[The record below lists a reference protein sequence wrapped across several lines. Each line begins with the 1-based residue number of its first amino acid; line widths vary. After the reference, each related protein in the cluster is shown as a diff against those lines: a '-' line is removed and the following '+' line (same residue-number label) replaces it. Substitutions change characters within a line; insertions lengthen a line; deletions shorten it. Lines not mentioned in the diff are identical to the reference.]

1 MQPSG
6 PFWKTHRT
14 NQEVPHQP
22 GLHFPA
28 SYLLLTCEPIH
39 GPLQIS
45 CPDQTSTLTPAM
57 NTRTHMYSAGLDQIS
72 LSSTFCFEH
81 IAAPELQLHES
92 LAAHRTLVEFNAMTR
107 SPTANRFSHLV
118 TCEFDFDMEQSV
130 KPEQLYM
137 AACAEVSAHD

>member
-1 MQPSG
+1 
-6 PFWKTHRT
+6 
-14 NQEVPHQP
+14 
-22 GLHFPA
+22 
-28 SYLLLTCEPIH
+28 
-39 GPLQIS
+39 
-45 CPDQTSTLTPAM
+45 M
-57 NTRTHMYSAGLDQIS
+57 NTRTHMYSAGLDQIA
-72 LSSTFCFEH
+72 LSSTFCFDH

>member
-1 MQPSG
+1 
-6 PFWKTHRT
+6 
-14 NQEVPHQP
+14 
-22 GLHFPA
+22 
-28 SYLLLTCEPIH
+28 
-39 GPLQIS
+39 
-45 CPDQTSTLTPAM
+45 M

-72 LSSTFCFEH
+72 LSSTLCFDH

-92 LAAHRTLVEFNAMTR
+92 LAAHRTLVDFNAMTR

-130 KPEQLYM
+130 KLEQLYM